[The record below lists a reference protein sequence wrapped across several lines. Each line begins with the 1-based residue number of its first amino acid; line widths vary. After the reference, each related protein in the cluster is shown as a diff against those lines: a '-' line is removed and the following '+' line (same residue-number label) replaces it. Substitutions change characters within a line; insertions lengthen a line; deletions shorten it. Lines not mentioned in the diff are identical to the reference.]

1 MNKVVVYTK
10 DNCPYCDRAKDLL
23 KRKNIAFEEIHLS
36 SDRFEEIE
44 ALMKR
49 TNHRTVP
56 QIFIGEM
63 FVGGFNELNELDHKG
78 ELEKLL

>member
-1 MNKVVVYTK
+1 VVVYTK